1 FAAQL
6 RDLRVVGAQER
17 LAEQLVELVGRLFR
31 ELAEEL
37 LVQLPQ
43 PCLAA
48 AGQQVGQRRALL
60 DAAFEHRRV
69 EAPEHAFEGGAH
81 AGHVPGA
88 AAGRTAIDSRDG
100 LSHDSTA
107 PGGSAG
113 AGGGAAAGPSGAAVH
128 GVFSSDPWSG
138 RDASTG
144 AGVMPKA
151 RSGSASAA
159 VFGCTTGAPIGVWP
173 SGSAAGVPEPRPN

>member
-1 FAAQL
+1 SSASS
-6 RDLRVVGAQER
+6 GT
-17 LAEQLVELVGRLFR
+17 G
-31 ELAEEL
+31 
-37 LVQLPQ
+37 P
-43 PCLAA
+43 AA
-48 AGQQVGQRRALL
+48 AARRGAGV
-60 DAAFEHRRV
+60 A
-69 EAPEHAFEGGAH
+69 GGAD
-81 AGHVPGA
+81 AGRAPGP

-173 SGSAAGVPEPRPN
+173 SGSAAGVPEPRPNSASSESSRDG